1 MNYKVVN
8 SYKIQNLED
17 IYINVLY
24 YYKNN
29 KLDKRRSIDSYIEEW
44 FAHNWLYN
52 LGLFRSHARDTDLD
66 GNETFYR
73 LIIYKLIFKLFARRK
88 KDE

>member
-1 MNYKVVN
+1 MNYKVEN

-17 IYINVLY
+17 IYLNVVY

-29 KLDKRRSIDSYIEEW
+29 KLDKNRTIDSYVEEW

-52 LGLFRSHARDTDLD
+52 LGLFRSHTRDTDLD
-66 GNETFYR
+66 GNEAFYR

>member
-44 FAHNWLYN
+44 FAHNLLYN
-52 LGLFRSHARDTDLD
+52 LGLFRSHTRDTDLD
-66 GNETFYR
+66 GNEAFYR

>member
-52 LGLFRSHARDTDLD
+52 LGLFRSHTRDTDLD
-66 GNETFYR
+66 GNEAFYR